1 MYVLQNFRLCTH
13 TIIPGSYENEQS
25 EDQRERKRTSGN
37 LNYETERLEV
47 VKNLSANAGDITD
60 AVSIAGLGRSLGG
73 AARQPTI
80 TGLDIRVQ

>member
-1 MYVLQNFRLCTH
+1 MSSKSSDCARIQLFQEAMKMSIQKIR
-13 TIIPGSYENEQS
+13 E
-25 EDQRERKRTSGN
+25 RERKRTSGN

-73 AARQPTI
+73 EAWQPTI
-80 TGLDIRVQ
+80 TGLDIWVQ